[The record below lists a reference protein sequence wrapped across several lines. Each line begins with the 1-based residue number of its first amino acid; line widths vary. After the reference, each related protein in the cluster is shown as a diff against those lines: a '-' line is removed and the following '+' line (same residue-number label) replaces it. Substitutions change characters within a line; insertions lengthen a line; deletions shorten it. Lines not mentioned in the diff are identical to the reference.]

1 MSIGPSHCNRG
12 PSSLRNMGNNFADWN
27 TPNIA
32 ALIYL
37 CVAQPAWG
45 AVAFIPA
52 IVLERALYVRE
63 RNDGL
68 YRPVTYLAFKLI
80 DELALNW

>member
-1 MSIGPSHCNRG
+1 MRPL
-12 PSSLRNMGNNFADWN
+12 PLSLRR
-27 TPNIA
+27 
-32 ALIYL
+32 YL

-45 AVAFIPA
+45 AVAFIPT

-68 YRPVTYLAFKLI
+68 YRPVTYIIFKMI
-80 DELALNW
+80 DEASGSGEGGGRLTV